1 LLSPTTTKTE
11 LAPSHHPQPLAYD
24 LHHLKSGKLRENQS
38 LRTVSV
44 NTTQTLWLMRDSE
57 DIKFGGMRVSAQ
69 KNFQVVTD
77 SRGFTLIELI
87 MVVVLISILAVSVVP
102 KFLDTSGFSLI
113 GAASMA
119 AGDIRYTQELAMGT
133 HASKSIVFTS
143 GNTYYTV
150 GSQTV
155 NLPSKVSISS
165 GATFTFNSLGEPTAG
180 GGSSVTLSAGA
191 ETKTITVD
199 SYTGRV
205 SSS

>member
-1 LLSPTTTKTE
+1 
-11 LAPSHHPQPLAYD
+11 
-24 LHHLKSGKLRENQS
+24 
-38 LRTVSV
+38 
-44 NTTQTLWLMRDSE
+44 MCDSE
-57 DIKFGGMRVSAQ
+57 NKKFGGVRAMPQ
-69 KNFQVVTD
+69 KNFQVVIDT
-77 SRGFTLIELI
+77 RGFTLVELI

-102 KFLDTSGFSLI
+102 KFLDTSAFSLV

-119 AGDIRYTQELAMGT
+119 AADIRYTQELAMGT

-155 NLPSKVSISS
+155 NLPSKVNISS
-165 GATFTFNSLGEPTAG
+165 GATFTFNSLGEPTTG